1 MRMFFFSSELAV
13 HAEEH
18 GKASPERRANEAGA
32 VDINKR
38 KYNRNC
44 NGVRNKF

>member
-1 MRMFFFSSELAV
+1 MFFFSPELAV

-18 GKASPERRANEAGA
+18 GKASLERRANEAGA

-38 KYNRNC
+38 NYNRNC
-44 NGVRNKF
+44 YGVSKKF